1 MQRFERVQLC
11 ECSPNRYLISEAACV
26 RCMLRAG
33 AHQEKGRQA
42 LTIMMSIPLAS
53 STEMPRLLSRFSG
66 PSTVDTPGGTAS
78 PFLWSVA
85 SVFGQSDSEQP
96 PQYR

>member
-1 MQRFERVQLC
+1 M
-11 ECSPNRYLISEAACV
+11 

-78 PFLWSVA
+78 PFLWSVHVRIRA
-85 SVFGQSDSEQP
+85 RSV
-96 PQYR
+96 RLRAATAV